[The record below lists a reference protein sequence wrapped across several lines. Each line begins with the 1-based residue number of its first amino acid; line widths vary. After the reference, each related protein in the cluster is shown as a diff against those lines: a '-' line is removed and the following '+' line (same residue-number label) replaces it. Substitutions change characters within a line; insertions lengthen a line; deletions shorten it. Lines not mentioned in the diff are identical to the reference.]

1 MTQKRLNWISDH
13 GATIMGIIVAISS
26 AWITIDWTTFDIK
39 KEYPK
44 LILSAI
50 IAIGGYRSTIKLK
63 NKI

>member
-13 GATIMGIIVAISS
+13 GATIMGILVAISQ
-26 AWITIDWTTFDIK
+26 ALVTIDWNTFNIE

-50 IAIGGYRSTIKLK
+50 IALGGYVSTF
-63 NKI
+63 KIRK

>member
-13 GATIMGIIVAISS
+13 GATIMGILVAISQ
-26 AWITIDWTTFDIK
+26 AWIAIDWNTFNIE

-44 LILSAI
+44 LILSGI
-50 IAIGGYRSTIKLK
+50 IAYGGYKSTIKLK